1 MTTTVTKQLIIIGLL
16 TGLCHLPCVGQS
28 TARLIDSAN
37 AYANKDFKKAIG
49 FANAAYRS
57 ANSAKSK
64 RDIAATAFLLGYTNY
79 MAGNH
84 DEALK
89 YYLAAEQQFADL
101 HDTAGLQKVYKEK
114 AVFYIKQ
121 KKFAEANAAVS
132 TALAYAEKLKDTSA
146 IADDYNTRGVM
157 FLDEKR
163 DDSAIYYFRK
173 AYNYYRLIDQSVGMS
188 YSLDYLA
195 SALSEIDS
203 LDEAL
208 GYLQMSRQLR
218 IKTGDRMGEALAVN
232 NIGELLL
239 AQKKPKEAISWFKDA
254 AEKSHA
260 LSFTD
265 LEANTYRMMANAYQ
279 ALGDYKR
286 AFDASAEYEKLHEQV
301 LNEKRIDAIEELQT
315 RYETEKKDQAN
326 KLLAEANKLQ
336 ALKLNRNRIAIT
348 SLSIVAL
355 LGILVFWLI
364 YNRNRIRQHHHMREE
379 ILRQQQLR
387 TKAVME
393 AEEME
398 RQRLAREL
406 HDGVGQLLAA
416 TRRNIVQLPA
426 SAGGDPLVLIDESI
440 KEVRQLSHYMMPPSL
455 RNKSLPSA
463 IEELAA
469 RLSQSGAL
477 KVVTDFIETDGLQ
490 TSPEVTLMLY
500 RILQEISAN
509 TIKHAEATTIN
520 IELVNHDNE
529 ITLMVYDN
537 GKGFDKAGIM
547 GGSGGL
553 GLKNIEARVAYIN
566 GSLEIDSRPGKGT
579 TFIIEVPHDAGKA
592 A

>member
-1 MTTTVTKQLIIIGLL
+1 MCLY
-16 TGLCHLPCVGQS
+16 LPSVGQT
-28 TARLIDSAN
+28 TAQLMDSAN
-37 AYANKDFKKAIG
+37 AYVNKDFKKAIG
-49 FANAAYRS
+49 FATSAYRS
-57 ANSAKSK
+57 AEKSANTH
-64 RDIAATAFLLGYTNY
+64 DIAAAAFLLGYTNY

-89 YYLAAEQQFADL
+89 YYVVAERQFASL

-114 AVFYIKQ
+114 AVFYVKQ
-121 KKFAEANAAVS
+121 KKFAEANAAVNI
-132 TALAYAEKLKDTSA
+132 ALAYAEILKDTSA

-163 DDSAIYYFRK
+163 DDSAICYFRK
-173 AYNYYRLIDQSVGMS
+173 AYGYYRLINQPVGMS

-203 LDEAL
+203 LEEAL
-208 GYLQMSRQLR
+208 GYLQLSRQLR
-218 IKTGDRMGEALAVN
+218 IRTGDKMGEALAVN

-239 AQKKPKEAISWFKDA
+239 MQKKPKEAITWFKDA

-260 LSFTD
+260 LNFID
-265 LEANTYRMMANAYQ
+265 LEANTYKMMASAWQ
-279 ALGDYKR
+279 MLGDYKQ
-286 AFDASAEYEKLHEQV
+286 AFNSSAEYEKLHEQV
-301 LNEKRIDAIEELQT
+301 LNEKRINAIEELQT

-326 KLLAEANKLQ
+326 KLLVEANKLQ
-336 ALKLNRNRIAIT
+336 SLKLNRNRIAIAA
-348 SLSIVAL
+348 LSIVAL

-364 YNRNRIRQHHHMREE
+364 YNRSRIQQQNHMREE

-416 TRRNIVQLPA
+416 TRRNIVQLQPSAPA
-426 SAGGDPLVLIDESI
+426 NSDPLSLIDESI
-440 KEVRQLSHYMMPPSL
+440 REVRQLSHQMMPPSL
-455 RNKSLPSA
+455 RNKSLRSA

-469 RLSQSGAL
+469 RLSQGNAL
-477 KVVTDFIETDGLQ
+477 KVATDFIETDKLQ

-500 RILQEISAN
+500 RILQEISTN
-509 TIKHAEATTIN
+509 TIKHAGATTIN
-520 IELVNHDNE
+520 IELVNHE
-529 ITLMVYDN
+529 TELTLMVYDD
-537 GKGFDKAGIM
+537 GKGFDKQDVMAVGA
-547 GGSGGL
+547 GL

-579 TFIIEVPHDAGKA
+579 TYIIEIPLDSGKA

>member
-1 MTTTVTKQLIIIGLL
+1 MCL
-16 TGLCHLPCVGQS
+16 HLPSVGQT
-28 TARLIDSAN
+28 TAQLMDSAN
-37 AYANKDFKKAIG
+37 AYVNKDFKKAIA
-49 FANAAYRS
+49 FANTAYHT

-89 YYLAAEQQFADL
+89 YYVAAEQQFADL

-114 AVFYIKQ
+114 AVFYTKQ

-132 TALAYAEKLKDTSA
+132 TALVYAEKLKDTSA

-163 DDSAIYYFRK
+163 DDSAIHYFRK

-208 GYLQMSRQLR
+208 GYLQLSRQLR

-265 LEANTYRMMANAYQ
+265 LEANTYKMMATAYG
-279 ALGDYKR
+279 AIGDYKM
-286 AFDASAEYEKLHEQV
+286 AFNSSAEYEKLHEQI
-301 LNEKRIDAIEELQT
+301 LNEKRINAIEELQT
-315 RYETEKKDQAN
+315 RYETEKKEHAN
-326 KLLAEANKLQ
+326 KLLTEANKLQ
-336 ALKLNRNRIAIT
+336 ALKLNRNRIAIAA
-348 SLSIVAL
+348 LSIVAL
-355 LGILVFWLI
+355 LGILIFWLI
-364 YNRNRIRQHHHMREE
+364 YNRSRIQQQNQMREE

-387 TKAVME
+387 AKAVMD

-398 RQRLAREL
+398 RQRIAREL

-416 TRRNIVQLPA
+416 TRRNIVQLQPPPPA
-426 SAGGDPLVLIDESI
+426 DSDPLSLIDESI
-440 KEVRQLSHYMMPPSL
+440 REVRQLSHQMMPPSL
-455 RNKSLPSA
+455 RNKSLRSA

-469 RLSQSGAL
+469 RLSQGGAL
-477 KVVTDFIETDGLQ
+477 KVATEFIEADSLQ

-509 TIKHAEATTIN
+509 TIKHAGATTIN
-520 IELVNHDNE
+520 IELVNHDTE
-529 ITLMVYDN
+529 LTLMVYDD
-537 GKGFDKAGIM
+537 GKGFDKQEVMAAG
-547 GGSGGL
+547 GGL

-579 TFIIEVPHDAGKA
+579 TYIIEVPLGTGKA

>member
-1 MTTTVTKQLIIIGLL
+1 MCLY
-16 TGLCHLPCVGQS
+16 LPSVGQT
-28 TARLIDSAN
+28 TAQLMDSAN
-37 AYANKDFKKAIG
+37 AYVNKDFKKAIG
-49 FANAAYRS
+49 FATSAYRS
-57 ANSAKSK
+57 AEKSANTH
-64 RDIAATAFLLGYTNY
+64 DIAATAFLLGYTNY

-89 YYLAAEQQFADL
+89 YYVVAERQFASL

-114 AVFYIKQ
+114 AVFYVKQ
-121 KKFAEANAAVS
+121 KKFAEANTAVGI
-132 TALAYAEKLKDTSA
+132 ALAYAEILRDTSA

-163 DDSAIYYFRK
+163 DDSAICYFRK
-173 AYNYYRLIDQSVGMS
+173 AYGYYHLIDQPVGMS

-195 SALSEIDS
+195 SALGEIDS
-203 LDEAL
+203 LEEAL
-208 GYLQMSRQLR
+208 GYLQLSRQLR
-218 IKTGDRMGEALAVN
+218 IRTGDKMGEALAVN

-239 AQKKPKEAISWFKDA
+239 MQKKPKEAITWFKDA

-260 LSFTD
+260 LNFID
-265 LEANTYRMMANAYQ
+265 LEANTYKMMASAWQ
-279 ALGDYKR
+279 ILGDYKQ
-286 AFDASAEYEKLHEQV
+286 AFNSSAEYEKLHEQV
-301 LNEKRIDAIEELQT
+301 LNEKRINAIEELQT

-326 KLLAEANKLQ
+326 KLLVEANNLQ
-336 ALKLNRNRIAIT
+336 SLKLNRNRIAIAA
-348 SLSIVAL
+348 LSIVAL

-364 YNRNRIRQHHHMREE
+364 YNRSRIQQQNHMREE

-416 TRRNIVQLPA
+416 TRRNIVQLQPTPPA
-426 SAGGDPLVLIDESI
+426 NSDPLSLIDESI
-440 KEVRQLSHYMMPPSL
+440 REVRQLSHQMMPPSL
-455 RNKSLPSA
+455 RNKSLRSA

-469 RLSQSGAL
+469 RLSQGNGLTVA
-477 KVVTDFIETDGLQ
+477 TDFIETDKLQ

-500 RILQEISAN
+500 RILQEISTN
-509 TIKHAEATTIN
+509 TIKHAGATTIN
-520 IELVNHDNE
+520 IELVNHE
-529 ITLMVYDN
+529 TELTLMVYDD
-537 GKGFDKAGIM
+537 GKGFDKQDVMAVGA
-547 GGSGGL
+547 GL

-579 TFIIEVPHDAGKA
+579 TYIIEIPLDSGKA